1 MKIMISESQVNLI
14 VENKATIDNLVKI
27 VKLSQN
33 DAELL
38 YATAGKLSMWIAK
51 KIKDK
56 RIKSKIEKIAGII
69 DWIRVGL
76 NGNIQTIK
84 NVDFDTLVEMQETW
98 HKSLKAKEYDFE
110 YDEKNKVILDFR
122 NNDGIG
128 YYWVRL
134 NQNPCTE
141 EAQRMGHCGRSGKG
155 DIYSLRVNELKT
167 SGKVINKSVATAAI
181 KNGVVY
187 QLKGRFNKKV
197 ESIYHDY
204 IVKLLELKNSD
215 GEYFIKSFGSE
226 YQSGEDFRL
235 TDLDFEKYA
244 DTIRKRLDLIISD
257 EEIKQ
262 NEARIN
268 GESLEGESRDDCK
281 RLAAFKF
288 LSSKSGVDIASRQ
301 ESLYF
306 AKLINSIVN
315 SSGLSDSEFGEKI
328 NEYIKFK
335 KSLIDE
341 YNINFNNNDFTF
353 YDDLEETN
361 VTYTILDE
369 ETARIN
375 ALESIVDGY
384 NGEVEY
390 ILKEPNYIRL
400 KRMGVNFNKV
410 IKMDNSEIYDFF
422 SEMIYDSPEDYIDDR
437 VLSST
442 QEKEI
447 QKLKKE
453 LETATDEDRID
464 YLENEIEYIN
474 ANPDEISENLIQAE
488 IQLRY
493 EVYENNP
500 ILFIRDYGLNEEN
513 YFNMN
518 AFALEVF
525 KIDKYAT
532 LASYTGE
539 WEEVYACDDTWIIF
553 RTD

>member
-1 MKIMISESQVNLI
+1 MRILISENQVNLI

-27 VKLSQN
+27 IKLTQS
-33 DAELL
+33 DAEML

-56 RIKSKIEKIAGII
+56 RIKSKIEKITGII

-98 HKSLKAKEYDFE
+98 HKSLKVKEYDFE

-122 NNDGIG
+122 DNDGIG
-128 YYWVRL
+128 YYWVDLGTSR
-134 NQNPCTE
+134 CTE
-141 EAQRMGHCGRSGKG
+141 EAERMGHCGRSGKG
-155 DIYSLRVNELKT
+155 SLYSLRVNELKP
-167 SGKVINKSVATAAI
+167 SGKVTNKSVATAAI
-181 KNGVVY
+181 KSGVVY

-197 ESIYHDY
+197 ESIYHEY
-204 IVKLLELKNSD
+204 IVKLLELKNQD
-215 GEYFIKSFGSE
+215 GDYFIKSFGSE

-235 TDLDFEKYA
+235 TDLDFKKYA
-244 DTIRKRLDLIISD
+244 DTIRKRIDLIISD
-257 EEIKQ
+257 EEIEQ
-262 NEARIN
+262 NEARIQ
-268 GESLEGESRDDCK
+268 GESIKGASREDCR

-288 LSSKSGVDIASRQ
+288 LSGKSGVDIASRQ

-315 SSGLSDSEFGEKI
+315 SSELSDSEFGEKI
-328 NEYIKFK
+328 NEYNDIK

-341 YNINFNNNDFTF
+341 YNINFSHTEFTF

-361 VTYTILDE
+361 VTYTIYDE

-375 ALESIVDGY
+375 ALESIADSY
-384 NGEVEY
+384 NNQFDY
-390 ILKEPNYIRL
+390 ILKEPYYTKL
-400 KRMGVNFNKV
+400 KRMGINFDKV
-410 IKMDNSEIYDFF
+410 IKMDNDEIYDFF
-422 SEMIYDSPEDYIDDR
+422 SEMIYDSPKDYIDDR
-437 VLSST
+437 VLSSA

-447 QKLKKE
+447 QEIKKE

-474 ANPDEISENLIQAE
+474 ARPDEISEELIQAA
-488 IQLRY
+488 IDSRY

-500 ILFIRDYGLNEEN
+500 ISFMNDYDFDKEN
-513 YFNMN
+513 YFNMD
-518 AFALEVF
+518 AFALEMF
-525 KIDKYAT
+525 KIDQYAT
-532 LASYTGE
+532 LSFYNGE

>member
-1 MKIMISESQVNLI
+1 MKIIITESQFGILT
-14 VENKATIDNLVKI
+14 ENKATIDNLVKI
-27 VKLSQN
+27 IKLTQS

-56 RIKSKIEKIAGII
+56 RIKSKIEKITGII

-76 NGNIQTIK
+76 NGNIQTIR

-98 HKSLKAKEYDFE
+98 HKSLKSKEYDFD

-122 NNDGIG
+122 DNDGIG

-141 EAQRMGHCGRSGKG
+141 EAERMGHCGRSGKG
-155 DIYSLRVNELKT
+155 VIYSLRVNELKT
-167 SGKVINKSVATAAI
+167 SGKVTNKSVATAAI
-181 KNGVVY
+181 KSGVVY

-197 ESIYHDY
+197 ESIYHEY
-204 IVKLLELKNSD
+204 IVKLLELKNQD
-215 GEYFIKSFGSE
+215 GDYFIKSFGSE

-235 TDLDFEKYA
+235 TDLDFKKYA
-244 DTIRKRLDLIISD
+244 DTIRKRIDLIISD
-257 EEIKQ
+257 EEIEQ
-262 NEARIN
+262 NEARIQ
-268 GESLEGESRDDCK
+268 GESIKGASREDCR

-288 LSSKSGVDIASRQ
+288 LSGKSGVDIASRQ

-315 SSGLSDSEFGEKI
+315 SSELSDSEFGEKI
-328 NEYIKFK
+328 NEYNDIK

-341 YNINFNNNDFTF
+341 YNINFSHTEFTF

-361 VTYTILDE
+361 VTYTIYDE

-375 ALESIVDGY
+375 ALESIADSY
-384 NGEVEY
+384 NNQFDY
-390 ILKEPNYIRL
+390 ILKEPYYTKL
-400 KRMGVNFNKV
+400 KRMGINFDKV
-410 IKMDNSEIYDFF
+410 IKMDNDEIYDFF
-422 SEMIYDSPEDYIDDR
+422 SEMIYDSPKDYIDDR
-437 VLSST
+437 VLSSA

-447 QKLKKE
+447 QEIKKE

-474 ANPDEISENLIQAE
+474 ARPDEISEELIQAA
-488 IQLRY
+488 IDSRY

-500 ILFIRDYGLNEEN
+500 ISFMNDYDFDKEN
-513 YFNMN
+513 YFNMD
-518 AFALEVF
+518 AFALEMF
-525 KIDKYAT
+525 KIDQYAT
-532 LASYTGE
+532 LSSYTGE

>member
-1 MKIMISESQVNLI
+1 MKIIINENQVNLI

-27 VKLSQN
+27 TKLTQS

-56 RIKSKIEKIAGII
+56 RIKSKIEKITGII

-122 NNDGIG
+122 DNDGIG

-141 EAQRMGHCGRSGKG
+141 EAERMGHCGRSGKG
-155 DIYSLRVNELKT
+155 DIYSLRVNELKS

-187 QLKGRFNKKV
+187 QMKGRFNKKV
-197 ESIYHDY
+197 DPIYHEY
-204 IVKLLELKNSD
+204 IVKLLELKNQD

-235 TDLDFEKYA
+235 TDLDFKKYA
-244 DTIRKRLDLIISD
+244 DTIRKRIDLIISD
-257 EEIKQ
+257 EEIEQ
-262 NEARIN
+262 NDTRIQ
-268 GESLEGESRDDCK
+268 GESIENASGEDCK

-288 LSSKSGVDIASRQ
+288 LSSKSGVDIASRD
-301 ESLYF
+301 ESLNF

-315 SSGLSDSEFGEKI
+315 SSELSDSEFGEKI

-375 ALESIVDGY
+375 ALESIADSFHGQV
-384 NGEVEY
+384 NE
-390 ILKEPNYIRL
+390 ILTNPRY
-400 KRMGVNFNKV
+400 KRMGINFNKV
-410 IKMDNSEIYDFF
+410 IKMDNDEIYDFI

-437 VLSST
+437 VLSSA

-474 ANPDEISENLIQAE
+474 ARPDEISEKLIQAE
-488 IQLRY
+488 IDSRY
-493 EVYENNP
+493 EVYENNS
-500 ILFIRDYGLNEEN
+500 ISFIRDYGLDEESH
-513 YFNMN
+513 FDMD

-525 KIDKYAT
+525 KIDEYAT
-532 LASYTGE
+532 LSHYTGV

>member
-375 ALESIVDGY
+375 TLESIVDGY

>member
-1 MKIMISESQVNLI
+1 M
-14 VENKATIDNLVKI
+14 
-27 VKLSQN
+27 
-33 DAELL
+33 L

-56 RIKSKIEKIAGII
+56 RIKSKIEKITGII

-98 HKSLKAKEYDFE
+98 HKSLKVKEYDFE

-122 NNDGIG
+122 DNDGIG
-128 YYWVRL
+128 YYWVDLGTSR
-134 NQNPCTE
+134 CTE
-141 EAQRMGHCGRSGKG
+141 EAERMGHCGRSGKG
-155 DIYSLRVNELKT
+155 SLYSLRVNELKP
-167 SGKVINKSVATAAI
+167 SGKVTNKSVATAAI
-181 KNGVVY
+181 KSGVVY

-197 ESIYHDY
+197 ESIYHEY
-204 IVKLLELKNSD
+204 IVKLLELKNQD
-215 GEYFIKSFGSE
+215 GDYFIKSFGSE

-235 TDLDFEKYA
+235 TDLDFKKYA
-244 DTIRKRLDLIISD
+244 DTIRKRIDLIISD
-257 EEIKQ
+257 EEIEQ
-262 NEARIN
+262 NEARIQ
-268 GESLEGESRDDCK
+268 GESIKGASREDCR

-288 LSSKSGVDIASRQ
+288 LSGKSGVDIASRQ

-315 SSGLSDSEFGEKI
+315 SSELSDSEFGEKI
-328 NEYIKFK
+328 NEYNDIK

-341 YNINFNNNDFTF
+341 YNINFSHTEFTF

-361 VTYTILDE
+361 VTYTIYDE

-375 ALESIVDGY
+375 ALESIADSY
-384 NGEVEY
+384 NNQFDY
-390 ILKEPNYIRL
+390 ILKEPYYTKL
-400 KRMGVNFNKV
+400 KRMGINFDKV
-410 IKMDNSEIYDFF
+410 IKMDNDEIYDFF
-422 SEMIYDSPEDYIDDR
+422 SEMIYDSPKDYIDDR
-437 VLSST
+437 VLSSA

-447 QKLKKE
+447 QEIKKE

-474 ANPDEISENLIQAE
+474 ARPDEISEELIQAA
-488 IQLRY
+488 IDSRY

-500 ILFIRDYGLNEEN
+500 ISFMNDYDFDKEN
-513 YFNMN
+513 YFNMD
-518 AFALEVF
+518 AFALEMF
-525 KIDKYAT
+525 KIDQYAT
-532 LASYTGE
+532 LSSYTGE

>member
-167 SGKVINKSVATAAI
+167 SGKVINKSVATASI

-268 GESLEGESRDDCK
+268 GESLEVESRDDCK

-375 ALESIVDGY
+375 ALESIADGY

-493 EVYENNP
+493 EVYENNS
-500 ILFIRDYGLNEEN
+500 ISFINDYDLDKESH
-513 YFNMN
+513 FDMD

-525 KIDKYAT
+525 KIDQYAT
-532 LASYTGE
+532 LSFYNGE

>member
-1 MKIMISESQVNLI
+1 MISESQVNLI

-244 DTIRKRLDLIISD
+244 DIIRKRLYLIISD
-257 EEIKQ
+257 EEIKR

-268 GESLEGESRDDCK
+268 GESLKGESRDDCK

-375 ALESIVDGY
+375 TLESIVDGY

>member
-1 MKIMISESQVNLI
+1 MKIIITESQFGILT
-14 VENKATIDNLVKI
+14 ENKATIDNLVKI
-27 VKLSQN
+27 IKLTQS

-56 RIKSKIEKIAGII
+56 RIKSKIEKITGII

-98 HKSLKAKEYDFE
+98 HKSLKAKEYDFD

-122 NNDGIG
+122 DNDGIG

-134 NQNPCTE
+134 NQNPCEE
-141 EAQRMGHCGRSGKG
+141 EAERMGHCGRSGKG

-187 QLKGRFNKKV
+187 QMKGRFNKKV
-197 ESIYHDY
+197 DSIYHKY
-204 IVKLLELKNSD
+204 IVKLLELKNPD
-215 GEYFIKSFGSE
+215 GGYFIKSFGSE
-226 YQSGEDFRL
+226 YQSSTDFRL

-244 DTIRKRLDLIISD
+244 DTIKKRIDLLISD
-257 EEIKQ
+257 KEIKQ

-268 GESLEGESRDDCK
+268 GESLEGESRADCK
-281 RLAAFKF
+281 RLAAFRF
-288 LSSKSGVDIASRQ
+288 LSRKSGVNVATRK
-301 ESLYF
+301 ESLHF
-306 AKLINSIVN
+306 ANLINSIVN
-315 SSGLSDSEFGEKI
+315 SSDLSDSEFSEKI
-328 NEYIKFK
+328 NEYIDIK

-341 YNINFNNNDFTF
+341 YNVNFNYNDFTF
-353 YDDLEETN
+353 YDSSEETN
-361 VTYTILDE
+361 VIYTIYDE
-369 ETARIN
+369 ETAQVRAI
-375 ALESIVDGY
+375 ESIAESY
-384 NGEVEY
+384 NNQFDY
-390 ILKEPNYIRL
+390 ILKEPHYTRL
-400 KRMGVNFNKV
+400 RRLGINFDNV
-410 IKMDNSEIYDFF
+410 FKMDNSEIYDII
-422 SEMIYDSPEDYIDDR
+422 SEMIYNSPEDYIDDR
-437 VLSST
+437 VLSSA

-474 ANPDEISENLIQAE
+474 ARPDEISEELIQAA

-493 EVYENNP
+493 KPYENEP
-500 ILFIRDYGLNEEN
+500 ISFINDFGLDMES
-513 YFNMN
+513 YFDID

-525 KIDKYAT
+525 KIDRYAS
-532 LASYTGE
+532 LASYDGV
-539 WEEVYACDDTWIIF
+539 WDEVYVCNDTWIIF

>member
-1 MKIMISESQVNLI
+1 MKIIITESQFGILT
-14 VENKATIDNLVKI
+14 ENKATIDNLVKI
-27 VKLSQN
+27 TKLTQS
-33 DAELL
+33 DAEML

-56 RIKSKIEKIAGII
+56 RIKSKIEKITGII

-76 NGNIQTIK
+76 NGNIQTIR

-98 HKSLKAKEYDFE
+98 HKSLKSKEYDFD

-122 NNDGIG
+122 DNDGIG

-141 EAQRMGHCGRSGKG
+141 EAERMGHCGRSGKG

-167 SGKVINKSVATAAI
+167 SGKVVNKSVATAAI
-181 KNGVVY
+181 KSGVVY

-197 ESIYHDY
+197 ESIYHKY
-204 IVKLLELKNSD
+204 IVKLLELKNQD

-235 TDLDFEKYA
+235 TDLDFKKYA
-244 DTIRKRLDLIISD
+244 DTIRKRIDLIISD

-262 NEARIN
+262 NDARIQ
-268 GESLEGESRDDCK
+268 GESIEGASGEDCK

-288 LSSKSGVDIASRQ
+288 LSGKSGVDIASRQ
-301 ESLYF
+301 ESLYL

-315 SSGLSDSEFGEKI
+315 SSELSDNEFGEKI
-328 NEYIKFK
+328 NEYNDIK

-341 YNINFNNNDFTF
+341 YNINFSHTEFTF
-353 YDDLEETN
+353 YDNLEETN
-361 VTYTILDE
+361 VTYTIYDE

-375 ALESIVDGY
+375 TLESIADSY
-384 NGEVEY
+384 NNQFDY
-390 ILKEPNYIRL
+390 ILKEPYYTKL
-400 KRMGVNFNKV
+400 KRMGINFDKV
-410 IKMDNSEIYDFF
+410 IKMDNDEIYDFF
-422 SEMIYDSPEDYIDDR
+422 SEMIYDSPKDYIDDR
-437 VLSST
+437 VLSSA

-447 QKLKKE
+447 QEIKKE

-474 ANPDEISENLIQAE
+474 ARPDEISEELIQAA
-488 IQLRY
+488 IDSRY

-500 ILFIRDYGLNEEN
+500 ISFINDYDFDKEN
-513 YFNMN
+513 YFDMD
-518 AFALEVF
+518 AFALEMF
-525 KIDKYAT
+525 KIDQYAT
-532 LASYTGE
+532 LSFYNGE

>member
-1 MKIMISESQVNLI
+1 MKIIINENQVNLI

-56 RIKSKIEKIAGII
+56 RIKSKIEKITGII

-122 NNDGIG
+122 DNDGIG

-134 NQNPCTE
+134 NQNPCEE
-141 EAQRMGHCGRSGKG
+141 EAERMGHCGRSGKG

-187 QLKGRFNKKV
+187 QMKGRFNKKV
-197 ESIYHDY
+197 DSIYHKY
-204 IVKLLELKNSD
+204 IVKLLELKNPD
-215 GEYFIKSFGSE
+215 GGYFIKSFGSE
-226 YQSGEDFRL
+226 YQSSTDFRL

-244 DTIRKRLDLIISD
+244 DTIKKRIDLLISD
-257 EEIKQ
+257 KEIKQ

-268 GESLEGESRDDCK
+268 GESLEGESRADCK
-281 RLAAFKF
+281 RLAAFRF
-288 LSSKSGVDIASRQ
+288 LSRKSGVNVATRK
-301 ESLYF
+301 ESLHF
-306 AKLINSIVN
+306 ANLINSIVN
-315 SSGLSDSEFGEKI
+315 SSDLSDSEFSEKI
-328 NEYIKFK
+328 NEYIDIK

-341 YNINFNNNDFTF
+341 YNVNFNYNDFTF
-353 YDDLEETN
+353 YDSSEETN
-361 VTYTILDE
+361 VIYTIYDE
-369 ETARIN
+369 ETAQVRAI
-375 ALESIVDGY
+375 ESIAEGY
-384 NGEVEY
+384 NNQFDY
-390 ILKEPNYIRL
+390 ILKEPHYTRL
-400 KRMGVNFNKV
+400 RRLGINFDNV
-410 IKMDNSEIYDFF
+410 FKMDNSEIYDII
-422 SEMIYDSPEDYIDDR
+422 SEMIYNSPEDYIDDR
-437 VLSST
+437 VLSSA

-474 ANPDEISENLIQAE
+474 ARPDEISEELIQAA

-493 EVYENNP
+493 KPYENEP
-500 ILFIRDYGLNEEN
+500 ISFINDFGLDMES
-513 YFNMN
+513 YFDID

-525 KIDKYAT
+525 KIDRYAS
-532 LASYTGE
+532 LASYDGV
-539 WEEVYACDDTWIIF
+539 WDEVYVCNDTWIIF

>member
-244 DTIRKRLDLIISD
+244 DIIRKRLYLIISD
-257 EEIKQ
+257 EEIKR

-268 GESLEGESRDDCK
+268 GESLKGESRDDCK

-361 VTYTILDE
+361 VTYKILDE

-513 YFNMN
+513 YFNMD

>member
-1 MKIMISESQVNLI
+1 MRILISENQVNLI

-27 VKLSQN
+27 IKLTQS

-56 RIKSKIEKIAGII
+56 RIKSKIEKITGII

-76 NGNIQTIK
+76 NGNIQTIR

-122 NNDGIG
+122 DNDGIG

-141 EAQRMGHCGRSGKG
+141 EAERMGHCGRSGKG
-155 DIYSLRVNELKT
+155 VIYSLRVNELKP
-167 SGKVINKSVATAAI
+167 SGKVTNKSVATAAI
-181 KNGVVY
+181 KSGVVY

-197 ESIYHDY
+197 ESIYHEY
-204 IVKLLELKNSD
+204 IVKLLELKNQD
-215 GEYFIKSFGSE
+215 GDYFIKSFGSE

-235 TDLDFEKYA
+235 TDLDFKKYA
-244 DTIRKRLDLIISD
+244 DTIRKRIDLIISD
-257 EEIKQ
+257 EEIEQ
-262 NEARIN
+262 NDARIQ
-268 GESLEGESRDDCK
+268 GESIENASGEDCK

-315 SSGLSDSEFGEKI
+315 SSELSDSEFGEKI

-369 ETARIN
+369 ETARTRS
-375 ALESIVDGY
+375 LESIADSYHGQA
-384 NGEVEY
+384 NQ
-390 ILKEPNYIRL
+390 ILKEPRY
-400 KRMGVNFNKV
+400 KRIGINFNKV
-410 IKMDNSEIYDFF
+410 IKMDNDEIYDFI
-422 SEMIYDSPEDYIDDR
+422 SEMIYDSPKDYIDDR
-437 VLSST
+437 VLSSA

-474 ANPDEISENLIQAE
+474 ARPDEISEKAIQDE
-488 IQLRY
+488 IDSRY
-493 EVYENNP
+493 EVYENNS
-500 ILFIRDYGLNEEN
+500 ISFIRDYGLDEES
-513 YFNMN
+513 YFDMDE
-518 AFALEVF
+518 FALEIF
-525 KIDKYAT
+525 KIDQYAT
-532 LASYTGE
+532 LSHYTGV

>member
-1 MKIMISESQVNLI
+1 MKIIINENQVNLI

-56 RIKSKIEKIAGII
+56 RIKSKIEKITGII

-98 HKSLKAKEYDFE
+98 HKSLKAKEYDFD

-122 NNDGIG
+122 DNDGIG

-134 NQNPCTE
+134 NQNPCEE
-141 EAQRMGHCGRSGKG
+141 EAERMGHCGRSGKG

-187 QLKGRFNKKV
+187 QMKGRFNKKV
-197 ESIYHDY
+197 DSIYHKY
-204 IVKLLELKNSD
+204 IVKLLELKNPD
-215 GEYFIKSFGSE
+215 GGYFIKSFGSE
-226 YQSGEDFRL
+226 YQSSTDFRL

-244 DTIRKRLDLIISD
+244 DTIKKRIDLLISD
-257 EEIKQ
+257 KEIKQ

-268 GESLEGESRDDCK
+268 GESLEGESRADCK
-281 RLAAFKF
+281 RLAAFRF
-288 LSSKSGVDIASRQ
+288 LSRKSGVNVATRK
-301 ESLYF
+301 ESLHF
-306 AKLINSIVN
+306 ANLINSIVN
-315 SSGLSDSEFGEKI
+315 SSDLSDSEFSEKI
-328 NEYIKFK
+328 NEYIDIK

-341 YNINFNNNDFTF
+341 YNVNFNYNDFTF
-353 YDDLEETN
+353 YDSSEETN
-361 VTYTILDE
+361 VIYTIYDE
-369 ETARIN
+369 ETAQVRAI
-375 ALESIVDGY
+375 ESIAEGY
-384 NGEVEY
+384 NNQFDY
-390 ILKEPNYIRL
+390 ILKEPHYTRL
-400 KRMGVNFNKV
+400 RRLGINFDNV
-410 IKMDNSEIYDFF
+410 FKMDNSEIYDII
-422 SEMIYDSPEDYIDDR
+422 SEMIYNSPEDYIDDR
-437 VLSST
+437 VLSSA

-474 ANPDEISENLIQAE
+474 ARPDEISEELIQAA

-493 EVYENNP
+493 KPYENEP
-500 ILFIRDYGLNEEN
+500 ISFINDFGLDMES
-513 YFNMN
+513 YFDID

-525 KIDKYAT
+525 KIDRYAS
-532 LASYTGE
+532 LASYDGV
-539 WEEVYACDDTWIIF
+539 WDEVYVCNDTWIIF

>member
-1 MKIMISESQVNLI
+1 MRILISENQVNLI

-27 VKLSQN
+27 IKLTQS

-56 RIKSKIEKIAGII
+56 RIKSKIEKITGII

-76 NGNIQTIK
+76 NGNIQTIR

-122 NNDGIG
+122 DNDGIG

-141 EAQRMGHCGRSGKG
+141 EAERMGHCGRSGKG
-155 DIYSLRVNELKT
+155 VIYSLRVNELKP
-167 SGKVINKSVATAAI
+167 SGKVTNKSVATAAI
-181 KNGVVY
+181 KSGVVY

-197 ESIYHDY
+197 ESIYHEY
-204 IVKLLELKNSD
+204 IVKLLELKNQD

-235 TDLDFEKYA
+235 TDLDFKKYA
-244 DTIRKRLDLIISD
+244 DTIRKRIDLIISD
-257 EEIKQ
+257 EEIEQ
-262 NEARIN
+262 NDARIQ
-268 GESLEGESRDDCK
+268 GESIENASGEDCK

-315 SSGLSDSEFGEKI
+315 SSELSDSEFGEKI

-369 ETARIN
+369 ETARTRS
-375 ALESIVDGY
+375 LESIADSYHGQA
-384 NGEVEY
+384 NQ
-390 ILKEPNYIRL
+390 ILKEPRY
-400 KRMGVNFNKV
+400 KRIGINFNKV
-410 IKMDNSEIYDFF
+410 IKMDNDEIYDFI
-422 SEMIYDSPEDYIDDR
+422 SEMIYDSPKDYIDDR
-437 VLSST
+437 VLSSA

-474 ANPDEISENLIQAE
+474 ARPDEISEKAIQDE
-488 IQLRY
+488 IDSRY
-493 EVYENNP
+493 EVYENNS
-500 ILFIRDYGLNEEN
+500 ISFIRDYGLDEES
-513 YFNMN
+513 YFDMDE
-518 AFALEVF
+518 FALEIF
-525 KIDKYAT
+525 KIDQYAT
-532 LASYTGE
+532 LSHYTGV

>member
-1 MKIMISESQVNLI
+1 MKIIITESQFGILT
-14 VENKATIDNLVKI
+14 ENKATIDNLVKI
-27 VKLSQN
+27 TKLTQS

-56 RIKSKIEKIAGII
+56 RIKSKIEKITGII

-76 NGNIQTIK
+76 NGNIQTIR

-98 HKSLKAKEYDFE
+98 HKSLKSKEYDFD

-122 NNDGIG
+122 DNDGIG

-141 EAQRMGHCGRSGKG
+141 EAERMGHCGRSGKG
-155 DIYSLRVNELKT
+155 NIYSLRVNELKP
-167 SGKVINKSVATAAI
+167 SGKVTNKSVATAAI
-181 KNGVVY
+181 KSGVVY

-197 ESIYHDY
+197 ESIYHEY
-204 IVKLLELKNSD
+204 IVKLLELKNKD

-235 TDLDFEKYA
+235 TDLDFKKYA
-244 DTIRKRLDLIISD
+244 DTIRKRIDLIISD
-257 EEIKQ
+257 EEIEQ
-262 NEARIN
+262 NDARIQ
-268 GESLEGESRDDCK
+268 GESIENASGEDCK

-288 LSSKSGVDIASRQ
+288 LSSKSGVSIASRN
-301 ESLYF
+301 ESLNF

-315 SSGLSDSEFGEKI
+315 SSELSDSEFGEKI

-369 ETARIN
+369 ETARTRS
-375 ALESIVDGY
+375 LESIADSYHGQVND
-384 NGEVEY
+384 
-390 ILKEPNYIRL
+390 ILNNPRY

-410 IKMDNSEIYDFF
+410 IKMDNDEIYDFI
-422 SEMIYDSPEDYIDDR
+422 SEMIYDSPKDYIDDR
-437 VLSST
+437 VLSSA

-453 LETATDEDRID
+453 LEIATDEDRID

-474 ANPDEISENLIQAE
+474 ARPDEISEKLIQDE
-488 IQLRY
+488 IDSRY
-493 EVYENNP
+493 EVYENNS
-500 ILFIRDYGLNEEN
+500 ISFIRDYGLDEESH
-513 YFNMN
+513 FDMD

-525 KIDKYAT
+525 EIDQYAT
-532 LASYTGE
+532 LSSYTGE

>member
-493 EVYENNP
+493 EVYENNS
-500 ILFIRDYGLNEEN
+500 ISFINDYDLDKESH
-513 YFNMN
+513 FDMD

-525 KIDKYAT
+525 KIDQYAT
-532 LASYTGE
+532 LSFYNGE

>member
-1 MKIMISESQVNLI
+1 MKIIITENQFSVI
-14 VENKATIDNLVKI
+14 TENKATIDNLVKI
-27 VKLSQN
+27 TKLTQS
-33 DAELL
+33 DAEML

-56 RIKSKIEKIAGII
+56 RIKSKIEKITGII

-122 NNDGIG
+122 DNDGIG

-141 EAQRMGHCGRSGKG
+141 EAERMGHCGRSGKG

-167 SGKVINKSVATAAI
+167 SGKVTNKSVATAAI
-181 KNGVVY
+181 KSGVVY

-197 ESIYHDY
+197 ESIYHEY
-204 IVKLLELKNSD
+204 IVKLLELKNQD
-215 GEYFIKSFGSE
+215 GDYFIKSFGSE

-235 TDLDFEKYA
+235 TDLDFKKYA
-244 DTIRKRLDLIISD
+244 DTIRKRIDLIISD
-257 EEIKQ
+257 EEIKR
-262 NEARIN
+262 NDARIQ
-268 GESLEGESRDDCK
+268 GEDIENASGEDCK

-288 LSSKSGVDIASRQ
+288 LSGKRGVDIASRQ

-315 SSGLSDSEFGEKI
+315 SSELSDSEFGEKI

-341 YNINFNNNDFTF
+341 YNINFSHTEFTF
-353 YDDLEETN
+353 YDNLEETN
-361 VTYTILDE
+361 VTYTIFDE
-369 ETARIN
+369 DSARIN
-375 ALESIVDGY
+375 ALESIADDY
-384 NGEVEY
+384 HNQFDY
-390 ILKEPNYIRL
+390 ILKEPHYTRL

-410 IKMDNSEIYDFF
+410 IKMDNDEIYDFF
-422 SEMIYDSPEDYIDDR
+422 SEMIYDSPKDYIDDR
-437 VLSST
+437 VLSSA

-453 LETATDEDRID
+453 LETATDEDRVD
-464 YLENEIEYIN
+464 YLENEIDYIN
-474 ANPDEISENLIQAE
+474 ARPDEISEKLIQAE
-488 IQLRY
+488 IDSRY

-500 ILFIRDYGLNEEN
+500 ISFINDYDFDKEN
-513 YFNMN
+513 YFDMN
-518 AFALEVF
+518 AFALEIF
-525 KIDKYAT
+525 KIDQYAT
-532 LASYTGE
+532 LSFYSGE

>member
-167 SGKVINKSVATAAI
+167 SGKVINKSVATASI

>member
-167 SGKVINKSVATAAI
+167 SGKVINKSVATASI

-244 DTIRKRLDLIISD
+244 DTIRKRLYLIISD
-257 EEIKQ
+257 EEIKR

-493 EVYENNP
+493 EVYENNS
-500 ILFIRDYGLNEEN
+500 ISFINDYDLDKESH
-513 YFNMN
+513 FDMD

-525 KIDKYAT
+525 KIDQYAT
-532 LASYTGE
+532 LSFYNGE

>member
-167 SGKVINKSVATAAI
+167 SGKVINKSVATASI

-244 DTIRKRLDLIISD
+244 DIIRKRLYLIISD
-257 EEIKQ
+257 EEIKR

-268 GESLEGESRDDCK
+268 GESLKGESRDDCK

-513 YFNMN
+513 YFNMD

>member
-1 MKIMISESQVNLI
+1 MKIIINENQVNLI

-56 RIKSKIEKIAGII
+56 RIKSKIEKITGII

-98 HKSLKAKEYDFE
+98 HKSLKAKEYDFD

-122 NNDGIG
+122 DNDGIG

-134 NQNPCTE
+134 NQNPCEE
-141 EAQRMGHCGRSGKG
+141 EAERMGHCGRSGKG

-187 QLKGRFNKKV
+187 QMKGRFNKKV
-197 ESIYHDY
+197 DSIYHKY
-204 IVKLLELKNSD
+204 IVKLLELKNPD
-215 GEYFIKSFGSE
+215 GGYFIKSFGSE
-226 YQSGEDFRL
+226 YQSSTDFRL

-244 DTIRKRLDLIISD
+244 DTIKKRIDLLISD
-257 EEIKQ
+257 KEIKQ

-268 GESLEGESRDDCK
+268 GESLEGESRADCK
-281 RLAAFKF
+281 RLAAFRF
-288 LSSKSGVDIASRQ
+288 LSRKSGVNVATRK
-301 ESLYF
+301 ESLHF
-306 AKLINSIVN
+306 ANLINSIVN
-315 SSGLSDSEFGEKI
+315 SSDLSDSEFSEKI
-328 NEYIKFK
+328 NEYIDIK

-341 YNINFNNNDFTF
+341 YNVNFNYNDFTF
-353 YDDLEETN
+353 YDSSEETN
-361 VTYTILDE
+361 VIYTIYDE
-369 ETARIN
+369 ETAQVRAI
-375 ALESIVDGY
+375 ESIAESY
-384 NGEVEY
+384 NNQFDY
-390 ILKEPNYIRL
+390 ILKEPHYKRL
-400 KRMGVNFNKV
+400 RRLGINFDNV
-410 IKMDNSEIYDFF
+410 FKMDNSEIYDII
-422 SEMIYDSPEDYIDDR
+422 SEMIYNSPEDYIDDR
-437 VLSST
+437 VLSSA

-474 ANPDEISENLIQAE
+474 ARPDEISEELIQAA

-493 EVYENNP
+493 KPYENEP
-500 ILFIRDYGLNEEN
+500 ISFINDFGLDMES
-513 YFNMN
+513 YFDID

-525 KIDKYAT
+525 KIDRYAS
-532 LASYTGE
+532 LASYDGV
-539 WEEVYACDDTWIIF
+539 WDEVYVCNDTWIIF

>member
-1 MKIMISESQVNLI
+1 MKIIITENQLGLI

-27 VKLSQN
+27 VKLTQS

-38 YATAGKLSMWIAK
+38 YSVAGKLSMWLAK

-56 RIKSKIEKIAGII
+56 RIQSKIEKITGII
-69 DWIRVGL
+69 DWVRTGL
-76 NGNIQTIK
+76 DNNIQSVK
-84 NVDFDTLVEMQETW
+84 DVNFNELVDMQDRW
-98 HKSLKAKEYDFE
+98 HKSLTAKEYDFE
-110 YDEKNKVILDFR
+110 YQDENITILDYR
-122 NNDGIG
+122 DDYGLG
-128 YYWVRL
+128 YYWVKL

-141 EAQRMGHCGRSGKG
+141 EAERMGHCGRSGKG
-155 DIYSLRVNELKT
+155 VIYSLRVNELKT
-167 SGKVINKSVATAAI
+167 SGKVTNKSVATAAI
-181 KNGVVY
+181 KSGVVY

-197 ESIYHDY
+197 ESIYHEY
-204 IVKLLELKNSD
+204 IVKLLKLKNQD

-235 TDLDFEKYA
+235 TDLDFKKYA
-244 DTIRKRLDLIISD
+244 DTIRKRVDLIISY
-257 EEIKQ
+257 EEIEQ
-262 NEARIN
+262 NETRIQ
-268 GESLEGESRDDCK
+268 GESIENASREDCR

-288 LSSKSGVDIASRQ
+288 LSGKSGVDIASRQ

-315 SSGLSDSEFGEKI
+315 SSELSDSEFGEKI
-328 NEYIKFK
+328 NEYNDIK

-341 YNINFNNNDFTF
+341 YNINFSHTEFTF

-361 VTYTILDE
+361 VTYTIYDE

-375 ALESIVDGY
+375 ALESIADSY
-384 NGEVEY
+384 NNQFDY
-390 ILKEPNYIRL
+390 ILKEPYYTKL
-400 KRMGVNFNKV
+400 KRMGINFDKV
-410 IKMDNSEIYDFF
+410 IKMDNDEIYDFF
-422 SEMIYDSPEDYIDDR
+422 SEMIYDSPKDYIDDR
-437 VLSST
+437 VLSSA

-447 QKLKKE
+447 QEIKKE

-474 ANPDEISENLIQAE
+474 ARPDEISEELIQAA
-488 IQLRY
+488 IDSRY

-500 ILFIRDYGLNEEN
+500 ISFMNDYDFDKEN
-513 YFNMN
+513 YFNMD
-518 AFALEVF
+518 AFALEMF
-525 KIDKYAT
+525 KIDQYAA
-532 LASYTGE
+532 LSSYTGE

>member
-1 MKIMISESQVNLI
+1 MKIIINENQVNLI

-56 RIKSKIEKIAGII
+56 RIKSKIEKITGII

-98 HKSLKAKEYDFE
+98 HKSLKAKEYDFD

-122 NNDGIG
+122 DNDGIG

-134 NQNPCTE
+134 NQNPCEE
-141 EAQRMGHCGRSGKG
+141 EAERMGHCGRSGKG

-187 QLKGRFNKKV
+187 QMKGRFNKKV
-197 ESIYHDY
+197 DSIYHKY
-204 IVKLLELKNSD
+204 IVKLLELKNPD
-215 GEYFIKSFGSE
+215 GGYFIKSFGSE
-226 YQSGEDFRL
+226 YQSSTDFRL

-244 DTIRKRLDLIISD
+244 DTIKKRIDLLISD

-268 GESLEGESRDDCK
+268 GESLEGESRADCK
-281 RLAAFKF
+281 RLAAFRF
-288 LSSKSGVDIASRQ
+288 LSSKSGVNVATRK
-301 ESLYF
+301 ESLHF
-306 AKLINSIVN
+306 ANLINSIVN
-315 SSGLSDSEFGEKI
+315 SSDLSDSEFSEKI
-328 NEYIKFK
+328 NEYIDIK

-341 YNINFNNNDFTF
+341 YNVNFNYNDFTF
-353 YDDLEETN
+353 YDSSEETN
-361 VTYTILDE
+361 VIYTIYDE
-369 ETARIN
+369 ETAQVRAI
-375 ALESIVDGY
+375 ESIAEGY
-384 NGEVEY
+384 NNQFDY
-390 ILKEPNYIRL
+390 ILKEPHYTRL
-400 KRMGVNFNKV
+400 RRLGINFDNV
-410 IKMDNSEIYDFF
+410 FKMDNSEIYDII
-422 SEMIYDSPEDYIDDR
+422 SEMIYNSPEDYIDDR
-437 VLSST
+437 VLSSA

-474 ANPDEISENLIQAE
+474 ARPDEISEELIQAA

-493 EVYENNP
+493 KPYENEP
-500 ILFIRDYGLNEEN
+500 ISFINDFGLDMES
-513 YFNMN
+513 YFDID

-525 KIDKYAT
+525 KIDRYAS
-532 LASYTGE
+532 LASYDGV
-539 WEEVYACDDTWIIF
+539 WDEVYVCNDTWIIF

>member
-1 MKIMISESQVNLI
+1 MKIIITESQFGILT
-14 VENKATIDNLVKI
+14 ENKATIDNLVKI
-27 VKLSQN
+27 IKLTQS

-38 YATAGKLSMWIAK
+38 YATAGKLSMWIGK

-56 RIKSKIEKIAGII
+56 RIKSKIEKITGII

-122 NNDGIG
+122 DNDGIG

-141 EAQRMGHCGRSGKG
+141 EAERMGHCGRSGKG
-155 DIYSLRVNELKT
+155 SLYSLRVNELKP
-167 SGKVINKSVATAAI
+167 SGKVTNKSVATAAI

-197 ESIYHDY
+197 ESIYHEY
-204 IVKLLELKNSD
+204 IVKLLELKNQD

-235 TDLDFEKYA
+235 TDLNFEKYA
-244 DTIRKRLDLIISD
+244 DTIRKRIDLIISD
-257 EEIKQ
+257 EEIKE
-262 NEARIN
+262 NDARIQ
-268 GESLEGESRDDCK
+268 GESIENASGEDCK

-288 LSSKSGVDIASRQ
+288 LSSKSGVDIASRD
-301 ESLYF
+301 ESLNF

-315 SSGLSDSEFGEKI
+315 SSELSDSEFGEKI

-375 ALESIVDGY
+375 ALESIADSFHGQV
-384 NGEVEY
+384 NE
-390 ILKEPNYIRL
+390 ILTNPRY
-400 KRMGVNFNKV
+400 KRIGINFNKV
-410 IKMDNSEIYDFF
+410 IKMDNDEIYDFI

-437 VLSST
+437 VLSSA

-474 ANPDEISENLIQAE
+474 ARPDEISEKLIQAA
-488 IQLRY
+488 IDSRY
-493 EVYENNP
+493 EVYENNS
-500 ILFIRDYGLNEEN
+500 ISFINDYDLDKESH
-513 YFNMN
+513 FDMD

-525 KIDKYAT
+525 KIDQYAS
-532 LASYTGE
+532 LAFYTGE

>member
-1 MKIMISESQVNLI
+1 MKIIINENQVNLI

-56 RIKSKIEKIAGII
+56 RIKSKIEKITGII

-98 HKSLKAKEYDFE
+98 HKSLKAKEYDFD

-122 NNDGIG
+122 DNDGIG

-141 EAQRMGHCGRSGKG
+141 EAERMGHCGRSGKG

-187 QLKGRFNKKV
+187 QMKGRFNKKV
-197 ESIYHDY
+197 DSIYHKY
-204 IVKLLELKNSD
+204 IVKLLELKNPD
-215 GEYFIKSFGSE
+215 GGYFIKSFGSE
-226 YQSGEDFRL
+226 YQSSTDFRL

-244 DTIRKRLDLIISD
+244 DTIKKRIDLLISD

-268 GESLEGESRDDCK
+268 GESLEGESRADCK
-281 RLAAFKF
+281 RLAAFRF
-288 LSSKSGVDIASRQ
+288 LSRKSGVNVATRK
-301 ESLYF
+301 ESLHF
-306 AKLINSIVN
+306 ANLINSIVN
-315 SSGLSDSEFGEKI
+315 SSDLSDSEFSEKI
-328 NEYIKFK
+328 NEYIDIK

-341 YNINFNNNDFTF
+341 YNVNFNYNDFTF
-353 YDDLEETN
+353 YDSSEETN
-361 VTYTILDE
+361 VIYTIYDE
-369 ETARIN
+369 ETAQVRAI
-375 ALESIVDGY
+375 ESIAEGY
-384 NGEVEY
+384 NNQFDY
-390 ILKEPNYIRL
+390 ILKEPHYTRL
-400 KRMGVNFNKV
+400 RRLGINFDNV
-410 IKMDNSEIYDFF
+410 FKMDNSEIYDII
-422 SEMIYDSPEDYIDDR
+422 SEMIHHSPEDYIDDR
-437 VLSST
+437 VLSSA

-474 ANPDEISENLIQAE
+474 ARPDEISEELIQAA

-493 EVYENNP
+493 KPYENEP
-500 ILFIRDYGLNEEN
+500 ISFINDFGLDIES
-513 YFNMN
+513 YFDID

-525 KIDKYAT
+525 KIDRYAS
-532 LASYTGE
+532 LASYDGV
-539 WEEVYACDDTWIIF
+539 WDEVYVCNDTWIIF

>member
-1 MKIMISESQVNLI
+1 MKIIITESQFGILT
-14 VENKATIDNLVKI
+14 ENKATIDNLVKI
-27 VKLSQN
+27 TKLTQS
-33 DAELL
+33 DAEML

-56 RIKSKIEKIAGII
+56 RIKSKIEKITGII

-76 NGNIQTIK
+76 NGNIQTIR

-98 HKSLKAKEYDFE
+98 HKSLKSKEYDFD

-122 NNDGIG
+122 DNDGIG

-141 EAQRMGHCGRSGKG
+141 EAERMGHCGRSGKG
-155 DIYSLRVNELKT
+155 DIYSLRVNELKP

-197 ESIYHDY
+197 ESIYHEY

-244 DTIRKRLDLIISD
+244 DTIRKRVDLIISD
-257 EEIKQ
+257 EEIEQ
-262 NEARIN
+262 NDARIQ
-268 GESLEGESRDDCK
+268 GESIENASGEDCK

-288 LSSKSGVDIASRQ
+288 LSSKSGVNIASRQ

-315 SSGLSDSEFGEKI
+315 SSELSDSEFGEKI
-328 NEYIKFK
+328 NHYIDIK

-369 ETARIN
+369 ETARTRS
-375 ALESIVDGY
+375 LESISDSYHGQADQ
-384 NGEVEY
+384 
-390 ILKEPNYIRL
+390 ILKGPHYTRL
-400 KRMGVNFNKV
+400 KRFGVNFNKV
-410 IKMDNSEIYDFF
+410 IKMDNSEIYDFI

-437 VLSST
+437 VLSSA

-474 ANPDEISENLIQAE
+474 ARPDEISEKLIQAE
-488 IQLRY
+488 IDSRY
-493 EVYENNP
+493 EVYENNS
-500 ILFIRDYGLNEEN
+500 ISFIRDYGLDEESH
-513 YFNMN
+513 FDMD

-525 KIDKYAT
+525 KIDQYAT

>member
-1 MKIMISESQVNLI
+1 
-14 VENKATIDNLVKI
+14 
-27 VKLSQN
+27 
-33 DAELL
+33 
-38 YATAGKLSMWIAK
+38 MWIGK

-56 RIKSKIEKIAGII
+56 RIKSKIEKITGII

-122 NNDGIG
+122 DNDGIG

-141 EAQRMGHCGRSGKG
+141 EAERMGHCGRSGKG
-155 DIYSLRVNELKT
+155 SLYSLRVNELKP
-167 SGKVINKSVATAAI
+167 SGKVTNKSVATAAI

-197 ESIYHDY
+197 ESIYHEY
-204 IVKLLELKNSD
+204 IVKLLELKNQD

-235 TDLDFEKYA
+235 TDLNFEKYA
-244 DTIRKRLDLIISD
+244 DTIRKRIDLIISD
-257 EEIKQ
+257 EEIKE
-262 NEARIN
+262 NDARIQ
-268 GESLEGESRDDCK
+268 GESIENASGEDCK

-288 LSSKSGVDIASRQ
+288 LSSKSGVDIASRD
-301 ESLYF
+301 ESLNF

-315 SSGLSDSEFGEKI
+315 SSELSDSEFGEKI

-375 ALESIVDGY
+375 ALESIADSFHGQV
-384 NGEVEY
+384 NE
-390 ILKEPNYIRL
+390 ILTNPRY
-400 KRMGVNFNKV
+400 KRIGINFNKV
-410 IKMDNSEIYDFF
+410 IKMDNDEIYDFI

-437 VLSST
+437 VLSSA

-474 ANPDEISENLIQAE
+474 ARPDEISEKAIQDE
-488 IQLRY
+488 IDSRY
-493 EVYENNP
+493 EVYENNS
-500 ILFIRDYGLNEEN
+500 ISFIRDYGLDEES
-513 YFNMN
+513 YFDMDE
-518 AFALEVF
+518 FALEIF
-525 KIDKYAT
+525 KIDQYAT
-532 LASYTGE
+532 LSHYTGV

>member
-1 MKIMISESQVNLI
+1 MKIIINENQVNLI

-56 RIKSKIEKIAGII
+56 RIKPKIEKITGII

-84 NVDFDTLVEMQETW
+84 DIDFDTLVEMQETW

-122 NNDGIG
+122 DNDGIG

-134 NQNPCTE
+134 NQNPCEE
-141 EAQRMGHCGRSGKG
+141 EAERMGHCGRSGKG

-187 QLKGRFNKKV
+187 QMKGRFNKKV
-197 ESIYHDY
+197 DSIYHKY
-204 IVKLLELKNSD
+204 IVKLLELKNPD
-215 GEYFIKSFGSE
+215 GGYFIKSFGSE
-226 YQSGEDFRL
+226 YQSSTDFRL

-244 DTIRKRLDLIISD
+244 DTIKKRIDLLISD
-257 EEIKQ
+257 KEIKQ

-268 GESLEGESRDDCK
+268 GESLEGESRADCK
-281 RLAAFKF
+281 RLAAFRF
-288 LSSKSGVDIASRQ
+288 LSRKSGVNVATRK
-301 ESLYF
+301 ESLHF
-306 AKLINSIVN
+306 ANLINSIVN
-315 SSGLSDSEFGEKI
+315 SSDLSDSEFSEKI
-328 NEYIKFK
+328 NEYIDIK

-341 YNINFNNNDFTF
+341 YNVNFNYNDFTF
-353 YDDLEETN
+353 YDSSEETN
-361 VTYTILDE
+361 VIYTIYDE
-369 ETARIN
+369 ETAQVRAI
-375 ALESIVDGY
+375 ESIAEGY
-384 NGEVEY
+384 NNQFDY
-390 ILKEPNYIRL
+390 ILKEPHYTRL
-400 KRMGVNFNKV
+400 RRLGINFDNV
-410 IKMDNSEIYDFF
+410 FKMDNSEIYDII
-422 SEMIYDSPEDYIDDR
+422 SEMIYNSPEDYIDDR
-437 VLSST
+437 VLSSA

-474 ANPDEISENLIQAE
+474 ARPDEISEELIQAA

-493 EVYENNP
+493 KPYENEP
-500 ILFIRDYGLNEEN
+500 ISFINDFGLDMES
-513 YFNMN
+513 YFDID

-525 KIDKYAT
+525 KIDRYAS
-532 LASYTGE
+532 LASYDGV
-539 WEEVYACDDTWIIF
+539 WDEVYVCNDTWIIF

>member
-375 ALESIVDGY
+375 ALESIADGY

-410 IKMDNSEIYDFF
+410 IKMDNDEIYDFI

>member
-1 MKIMISESQVNLI
+1 MKIIISESQVNLI

-244 DTIRKRLDLIISD
+244 DTIRKRLYLIISD
-257 EEIKQ
+257 EEIKR

-369 ETARIN
+369 ETAHIK
-375 ALESIVDGY
+375 ALESIADGY
-384 NGEVEY
+384 YGQVDY
-390 ILKEPNYIRL
+390 ILKEPHYTRL
-400 KRMGVNFNKV
+400 KRMGINFDKV
-410 IKMDNSEIYDFF
+410 IKMDNDEIYDFI
-422 SEMIYDSPEDYIDDR
+422 SEMIYDSPEDYR
-437 VLSST
+437 VLSSA

-447 QKLKKE
+447 EKLKKE

-474 ANPDEISENLIQAE
+474 AHPDEISEKLIQAE
-488 IQLRY
+488 IDSRY
-493 EVYENNP
+493 EVYENNS
-500 ILFIRDYGLNEEN
+500 ISFINDYDLDKESH
-513 YFNMN
+513 FDMD

-525 KIDKYAT
+525 KIDQYAI
-532 LASYTGE
+532 LSFYNGE
-539 WEEVYACDDTWIIF
+539 WEEVYACDNTWIIF

>member
-1 MKIMISESQVNLI
+1 MKILINESQYDLI
-14 VENKATIDNLVKI
+14 VENNATIDNLVKI
-27 VKLSQN
+27 AKLNQS

-56 RIKSKIEKIAGII
+56 RIKSKIEKITGII

-122 NNDGIG
+122 DNDGIG

-141 EAQRMGHCGRSGKG
+141 EAERMGHCGRSGKG
-155 DIYSLRVNELKT
+155 DIYSLRVNELKS

-197 ESIYHDY
+197 ESIYHEY
-204 IVKLLELKNSD
+204 IVKLLELKNQD

-235 TDLDFEKYA
+235 TDLDFKKYA
-244 DTIRKRLDLIISD
+244 DTIRKRIDLIISD
-257 EEIKQ
+257 EEIEQ
-262 NEARIN
+262 NDARIR
-268 GESLEGESRDDCK
+268 GESIENASGEDCK

-315 SSGLSDSEFGEKI
+315 SSELSDSEFGEKI
-328 NEYIKFK
+328 NHYIDIK

-375 ALESIVDGY
+375 ALESIADSFHGQV
-384 NGEVEY
+384 NE
-390 ILKEPNYIRL
+390 ILNNPRY

-410 IKMDNSEIYDFF
+410 IKMDNDEIYDFI

-437 VLSST
+437 VLSSA

-474 ANPDEISENLIQAE
+474 ARPDEISEKLIQDE
-488 IQLRY
+488 IDSRY
-493 EVYENNP
+493 EVYENNS
-500 ILFIRDYGLNEEN
+500 ISFINDYDLDKEN
-513 YFNMN
+513 YFDMD

-525 KIDKYAT
+525 KIDQYAS

>member
-1 MKIMISESQVNLI
+1 MKIIINENQVNLI
-14 VENKATIDNLVKI
+14 VENKATIDNLVNV
-27 VKLSQN
+27 VKLSQS
-33 DAELL
+33 DAEML

-56 RIKSKIEKIAGII
+56 RIKSKIEKITGII

-122 NNDGIG
+122 DNDGIG

-141 EAQRMGHCGRSGKG
+141 EAERMGHCGRSGKG
-155 DIYSLRVNELKT
+155 DIYSLRVNELKP

-197 ESIYHDY
+197 ESTYHEY

-235 TDLDFEKYA
+235 TDLDFKKYA
-244 DTIRKRLDLIISD
+244 DTIRKRIDLIISD
-257 EEIKQ
+257 EEIEQ
-262 NEARIN
+262 NDARIQ
-268 GESLEGESRDDCK
+268 GESIENASGEDCK

-315 SSGLSDSEFGEKI
+315 SSELSDSEFGEKI
-328 NEYIKFK
+328 NHYIDIK

-341 YNINFNNNDFTF
+341 YNINFNNNNFTF

-375 ALESIVDGY
+375 ALESIADTFHGQV
-384 NGEVEY
+384 NE
-390 ILKEPNYIRL
+390 ILTNPRY
-400 KRMGVNFNKV
+400 KRIGINFNKV
-410 IKMDNSEIYDFF
+410 IKMDNDEIYDFI

-437 VLSST
+437 VLSSA

-474 ANPDEISENLIQAE
+474 ARPDEISEELIQAE
-488 IQLRY
+488 IDSRY
-493 EVYENNP
+493 EVYENNS
-500 ILFIRDYGLNEEN
+500 ISFINDYDLDKESH
-513 YFNMN
+513 FDMD

-525 KIDKYAT
+525 KIDQYAT